1 MKKAFAFASLIAC
14 AFSEF
19 SDDLIRKYSIEI
31 MNEGDADTQPNSGD
45 PVSMHYDGTLV
56 DGTKFDSSYD
66 RGQPLDI
73 RIGKGQV
80 IKCWDEVGVNLN
92 INQKVKVVCPSDT
105 AYGNRAIGP
114 IPANSDLV
122 FIIERVKWFE
132 QRNNYNKCSIL
143 LTTPTISSPSTACFM
158 GTKMSKENKYTFS
171 SWPI

>member
-1 MKKAFAFASLIAC
+1 MKKFFALASLVAC

-19 SDDLIRKYSIEI
+19 SQELVQKYSIEVL
-31 MNEGDADTQPNSGD
+31 NEGDAGTEPNNGD
-45 PVSMHYDGTLV
+45 AVSMHYDGTLV

-73 RIGKGQV
+73 RIGRGQV

-122 FIIERVKWFE
+122 FIIERVK
-132 QRNNYNKCSIL
+132 
-143 LTTPTISSPSTACFM
+143 
-158 GTKMSKENKYTFS
+158 
-171 SWPI
+171 